1 MKVWKRQCVFF
12 HHLRVLIQAF
22 SRLSGKAESG
32 ISKPTQQPVLKRTEL
47 LADFDM
53 LTLTVRKL
61 EEGNS
66 LFQNIASYVCD

>member
-1 MKVWKRQCVFF
+1 MFF

-22 SRLSGKAESG
+22 SRLNGKAESG